1 MPSYEIETKGR
12 FRRRIRNLPEV
23 QQREVARALDALPT
37 AFGQPHRHTGLGI
50 RRLRRN
56 FFECRAGLAVRLIFE
71 VQPRTLLFH
80 EAGNHDDVQRFLKN
94 L

>member
-1 MPSYEIETKGR
+1 M
-12 FRRRIRNLPEV
+12 PEV
-23 QQREVARALDALPT
+23 QQCVVAQALDAMKNT
-37 AFGQPHRHTGLGI
+37 FGHPHSHTGLGI

-56 FFECRAGLAVRLIFE
+56 FFECRASLDVRLIFE

-80 EAGNHDDVQRFLKN
+80 DAGNHDDVQRFIKN